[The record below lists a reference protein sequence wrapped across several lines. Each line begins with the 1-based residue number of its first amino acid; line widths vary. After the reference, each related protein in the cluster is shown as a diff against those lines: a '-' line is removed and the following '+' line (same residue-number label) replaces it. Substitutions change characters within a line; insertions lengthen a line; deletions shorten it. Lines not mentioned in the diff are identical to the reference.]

1 MKYEFTLTKSIKYKV
16 IMDEI
21 FAFGDMMKQ
30 ARRLRQISNDDNDVC
45 FEFSDAY
52 KDNNNWQA
60 LQNRNTRDHNQGK
73 MRKNCIHSASRSM
86 GWHRCPIKI
95 LIARIKDQG
104 DYIPSGNTPIE
115 VCICWQLLSILN
127 KGAGYIN

>member
-1 MKYEFTLTKSIKYKV
+1 
-16 IMDEI
+16 MDAI
-21 FAFGDMMKQ
+21 FAPGDKMKR
-30 ARRLRQISNDDNDVC
+30 ARLLAQRINDDNNVC
-45 FEFSDAY
+45 FEFSDEY

-60 LQNRNTRDHNQGK
+60 FQNRNTTDRNQGK

-95 LIARIKDQG
+95 LVARIKDQG
-104 DYIPSGNTPIE
+104 DYIPSGDTPIE

-127 KGAGYIN
+127 KDAGNIN